1 MQTTPPSEA
10 KDITYLRI
18 EHYSGHA
25 EVIKAAEILLEQYKR
40 HVKQERLNDLPS
52 WTSAARKLIASLWI
66 REDDSFRFGTKN
78 EYFNSRKRKQVW
90 LTSKTLKLFKAA
102 LNLGWI
108 VQKQSAVPPR
118 YSKKSDGGLAAVYT
132 RTPAFLQLLKSLS
145 VDDVEVDKDLPWVQ
159 LKDNEGNILSLPSG
173 YLESESY
180 RRTVSVL
187 QSQYTLLLSTNI
199 CKLTGSNP
207 SPVDPIDIRYTRQWK
222 GNTGIGGRFYSPFCI
237 YPKEDRLSITINGE
251 PVGSWDFS
259 QLHPTLL
266 LLLEHGTGEEPNL
279 FSTGDPYDMPE
290 YPELTRST
298 NKRFINTIL
307 NAKSRS
313 AAVKSIGSAHQYWDL
328 FENKWVVETYSGKQK
343 RQGEPLWPEK
353 PQKKADEYIDA
364 FLFRHPAFAG
374 VAFKGLW
381 GTLQLLD
388 SEIMEEAV
396 HRATEMGIPV
406 LPVHDE
412 LVGPVSKKAE
422 IKQIL
427 IDSFHEVTQGKFS
440 HHEPKLSWAAT

>member
-1 MQTTPPSEA
+1 MTDELVTF
-10 KDITYLRI
+10 LRI
-18 EHYSGHA
+18 EHYSGHP
-25 EVIKAAEILLEQYKR
+25 EVARAADLLVTELETSKEFLKDR
-40 HVKQERLNDLPS
+40 S
-52 WTSAARKLIASLWI
+52 AWTGAARKLIASLWI

-78 EYFNSRKRKQVW
+78 DYYSRGKRKQVW
-90 LTSKTLKLFKAA
+90 MTPKTLKLFRVALKLEWVVKTKAE
-102 LNLGWI
+102 I
-108 VQKQSAVPPR
+108 RPK
-118 YSKKSDGGLAAVYT
+118 YSTKRNGGMTSVYQ
-132 RTPAFLQLLKSLS
+132 RTPAFLQLLKSLTR
-145 VDDVEVDKDLPWVQ
+145 DDLEPDKDLPWVI
-159 LKDNEGNILSLPSG
+159 LKDEEGNILDLPSG
-173 YLESESY
+173 YLLSHSH

-187 QSQYTLLLSTNI
+187 IKHYNLLINNSIYQLI
-199 CKLTGSNP
+199 RNP

-222 GNTGIGGRFYSPFCI
+222 VNTGIGGRFYSHFCN

-313 AAVKSIGSAHQYWDL
+313 AAVKSIGSAHQYWDHRKGKL
-328 FENKWVVETYSGKQK
+328 VVETYSGKQK
-343 RQGEPLWPEK
+343 RQGDPLWPEK
-353 PQKKADEYIDA
+353 PQKRAEEYIDA

-374 VAFKGLW
+374 VAFRGLW

-396 HRATEMGIPV
+396 HRATEKGIPV

-412 LVGPVSKKAE
+412 LVGPASKKAE

-440 HHEPKLSWAAT
+440 THQPKMTWSTA

>member
-1 MQTTPPSEA
+1 MQTTPPFNA
-10 KDITYLRI
+10 TDVTYLKI
-18 EHYSGHA
+18 EHYSGHP
-25 EVIKAAEILLEQYKR
+25 EVIKAAEVLLEQYKR
-40 HVKQERLNDLPS
+40 DAKQERLNDLPS

-78 EYFNSRKRKQVW
+78 EYFNSRNRQQVW
-90 LTSKTLKLFKAA
+90 LTSKTLKLFNTARK
-102 LNLGWI
+102 LGW
-108 VQKQSAVPPR
+108 VVETQAAVPPR

-145 VDDVEVDKDLPWVQ
+145 VDDVEVDADLPWVQ

-440 HHEPKLSWAAT
+440 AHEPKMTWSTT